1 MRKKTER
8 QYIELAFDKEGEG
21 FTGTLIKRGDTRNYG
36 DFKQQVAKDAK
47 ITVADDA
54 ILNRHHL
61 QHLPIASSATDDLD
75 VDHGQD
81 RVQVTLNR
89 WPEHSTAQEAK
100 SMLEAGLL
108 SGLSMEYRVNE
119 ASWEGDD
126 LRVIK
131 DVEII
136 DMAMVHRPAFPESRI
151 NREVMMAQD
160 GYEHQPE
167 RRDIRTL

>member
-8 QYIELAFDKEGEG
+8 QYIELAFEEDFEG

-36 DFKQQVAKDAK
+36 DFKQKVAEDAK

-61 QHLPIASSATDDLD
+61 KHLAIASSATGDLD
-75 VDHGQD
+75 VDNGKD

-89 WPEHSTAQEAK
+89 WPEHATAQEAK
-100 SMLEAGLL
+100 SMLQSNLL
-108 SGLSMEYRVNE
+108 SGLSMEYRVND
-119 ASWEGDD
+119 ASWEGKD

-131 DVEII
+131 DVEIV
-136 DMAMVHRPAFPESRI
+136 DMAMVHRPAFSESRI
-151 NREVMMAQD
+151 NRQVMMAED